1 MLGGLRTYFKIMREN
16 GSVDKTGEILKGV
29 FTKDRNTRNMEVVT
43 KLEYKLLYESI
54 KFSQESSY
62 LKGNES
68 HE

>member
-1 MLGGLRTYFKIMREN
+1 M
-16 GSVDKTGEILKGV
+16 KGV

-43 KLEYKLLYESI
+43 KFEYKLLYEST